1 MKNFNVTARVK
12 VGFNDKTK
20 LDENNEPQK
29 WEEDEIIKDMPRDR
43 FEELESLGYV
53 EEDKTFKDTKK
64 NKDKKEW
71 EQ

>member
-20 LDENNEPQK
+20 LNENTEPYK

-43 FEELESLGYV
+43 FELLQSLGYV

-64 NKDKKEW
+64 NKENKEW
-71 EQ
+71 E

>member
-20 LDENNEPQK
+20 LNENNEPYK
-29 WEEDEIIKDMPRDR
+29 WEVDEVIKDMPRDR
-43 FEELESLGYV
+43 FELLQSLGYV

-64 NKDKKEW
+64 NKENKEW
-71 EQ
+71 E